1 MHPELLSLSLFML
14 GTSCSPGPN
23 NIVASYSGFNFGVIK
38 TFPHMLGV
46 IFGFTTVVC
55 VLNFGLINIF
65 KIYPL
70 IQEILK
76 ISGSIFLVYLAY
88 KIAFSKNVKENKKEN
103 PVKFIET
110 FFFQF
115 LNPKGVIVAI
125 IIVSTY
131 VESGNNFINYSFWV
145 ILVSFLCALISIT
158 FWTFVGKFFRRFATN
173 EKFIKVFNYVMSSLL
188 LACIATF
195 YLWFWFIIKPK

>member
-46 IFGFTTVVC
+46 IFGFTSVVC

-195 YLWFWFIIKPK
+195 YL

>member
-173 EKFIKVFNYVMSSLL
+173 EKFIKVFNYVCRLSYWLVSQH
-188 LACIATF
+188 
-195 YLWFWFIIKPK
+195 FICDFDS

>member
-145 ILVSFLCALISIT
+145 ILVSFLCAMISIT
-158 FWTFVGKFFRRFATN
+158 FWTFIGKFFRRFATN

-195 YLWFWFIIKPK
+195 YL

>member
-1 MHPELLSLSLFML
+1 MHPEILSLSLFML

-23 NIVASYSGFNFGVIK
+23 NIVASYSGFNFGVAK

-46 IFGFTTVVC
+46 IFGFTSVVI

-65 KIYPL
+65 KLYPL

-88 KIAFSKNVKENKKEN
+88 KIAFSKNTKESKKEN
-103 PVKFIET
+103 PVKFVET

-131 VESGNNFINYSFWV
+131 VESGSNFVNYSFWV
-145 ILVSFLCALISIT
+145 ILVSFITAFISIT

-173 EKFIKVFNYVMSSLL
+173 EKFIKIFNYVMSSLL

-195 YLWFWFIIKPK
+195 YL

>member
-1 MHPELLSLSLFML
+1 MHPEILSLSLFML

-23 NIVASYSGFNFGVIK
+23 NIVASYSGFNFGVKK

-46 IFGFTTVVC
+46 IFGFTTMVV

-65 KIYPL
+65 KFYPFL
-70 IQEILK
+70 QILLT

-88 KIAFSKNVKENKKEN
+88 KLAFTKNLNENKKEN

-115 LNPKGVIVAI
+115 LNPKGVIVGI

-131 VESGNNFINYSFWV
+131 VEPGNNFIKYSMWV
-145 ILVSFLCALISIT
+145 IGVSFICAAISIT
-158 FWTFVGKFFRRFATN
+158 FWTLVGKFLRKFATN
-173 EKFIKVFNYVMSSLL
+173 EKFIKLFNYVMSILL
-188 LACIATF
+188 LGCVATF
-195 YLWFWFIIKPK
+195 YY

>member
-1 MHPELLSLSLFML
+1 
-14 GTSCSPGPN
+14 
-23 NIVASYSGFNFGVIK
+23 
-38 TFPHMLGV
+38 MLGV

-70 IQEILK
+70 IQEVLK

-88 KIAFSKNVKENKKEN
+88 KIAFSKSNTKNSSEN
-103 PVKFIET
+103 PVKFLET

-131 VESGNNFINYSFWV
+131 VDSGENFINHSLWVLAIAFIFACFSILFWS
-145 ILVSFLCALISIT
+145 L
-158 FWTFVGKFFRRFATN
+158 VGKFLRKFATN
-173 EKFIKVFNYVMSSLL
+173 EKFIKRFNYVMSLL
-188 LACIATF
+188 LLTCIATF
-195 YLWFWFIIKPK
+195 YL

>member
-23 NIVASYSGFNFGVIK
+23 NIVASYSGFNFGVVK

-46 IFGFTTVVC
+46 IFGFTTMVC
-55 VLNFGLINIF
+55 VLNFGLINVF

-70 IQEILK
+70 LQEILK
-76 ISGSIFLVYLAY
+76 VSGSLFLIYLAY
-88 KIAFSKNVKENKKEN
+88 KIAFSKNQTENKKEN
-103 PVKFIET
+103 PVKFFDT

-115 LNPKGVIVAI
+115 LNPKGVIVGI

-145 ILVSFLCALISIT
+145 ILVSFTCALISIT

-173 EKFIKVFNYVMSSLL
+173 EKFIKIFNYVMASLL
-188 LACIATF
+188 LGCIGTF
-195 YLWFWFIIKPK
+195 YL